1 MSILF
6 LITFCIGVNNL
17 KAPLETD
24 FLAIWAL
31 FAIADALWVKVLFK
45 K

>member
-1 MSILF
+1 MSILM
-6 LITFCIGVNNL
+6 LIAFCAAINNQL
-17 KAPLETD
+17 PLETD
-24 FLAIWAL
+24 YMAVWAL